1 MDHNIFKDLVPNYIE
16 HLTSKE
22 TNKQMEHHMEHCEEC
37 RLFFNNMKQELTI
50 ETRQEQKNE
59 EQSIDAFKKVRIKN
73 RKKIIT
79 IILTLLAAFILI
91 MISYYFLFIHMWL
104 ADSKDIQTTV
114 THQGN
119 TVTMIFKTENKD
131 HYLILP
137 SSERPAKGYEDSL
150 LVYEKRNDFSKVA
163 TVLQKGTSLT
173 YTFINENTLLL
184 PNGKEHKLTDSDIIQ
199 IKYKDKIQKI
209 PLKELYQTEIEQ
221 K

>member
-1 MDHNIFKDLVPNYIE
+1 MNHNIFKDLVPNYIE

-22 TNKQMEHHMEHCEEC
+22 TNKQMEHHMKQCEEC

-50 ETRQEQKNE
+50 ETRQEQKKE

-73 RKKIIT
+73 RKKIVT

-91 MISYYFLFIHMWL
+91 MITYYFLFIHMWL

-114 THQGN
+114 SHQGN

>member
-1 MDHNIFKDLVPNYIE
+1 MNHNIFKDLVPNYIE

-73 RKKIIT
+73 RKKIVT

-91 MISYYFLFIHMWL
+91 MVSYYFLFIHMWL

-184 PNGKEHKLTDSDIIQ
+184 PNGKEHKLTDGDIIQ

>member
-73 RKKIIT
+73 RKKIVT

>member
-1 MDHNIFKDLVPNYIE
+1 MNHNIFKDLVPNYIE

-59 EQSIDAFKKVRIKN
+59 EQNIDAFKKVRIKN
-73 RKKIIT
+73 RKKIVT

-91 MISYYFLFIHMWL
+91 MVSYYFLFIHMWL

-184 PNGKEHKLTDSDIIQ
+184 PNGKEQKLTDSDIIQ

>member
-1 MDHNIFKDLVPNYIE
+1 MNHNIFKDLVPNYIE

-73 RKKIIT
+73 RKKIVT

-150 LVYEKRNDFSKVA
+150 LVYEKRNDFSKIA

>member
-1 MDHNIFKDLVPNYIE
+1 MNHNIFKDLVPNYIE

-22 TNKQMEHHMEHCEEC
+22 TNKQMEHHIEHCEEC

-50 ETRQEQKNE
+50 ETRQELKNE

-73 RKKIIT
+73 RKKIVT

-150 LVYEKRNDFSKVA
+150 LVYEKRNDFSKIA

>member
-73 RKKIIT
+73 RKKIVT

-150 LVYEKRNDFSKVA
+150 LVYEKRNDFSKIA